1 MRGKIGTAKD
11 FAGLHKRIAILVTVG
26 VVAAAGILVF
36 LFVFWRGKSS
46 KSEVNYRE
54 YTVSQGA
61 VTVGTT
67 ETGTVAL
74 NSESVTF
81 PIAVEVSEVLVK
93 SGQTVKKGDPLVK
106 LDLDS
111 VADNSSETKEKL
123 ETAKSDLEQA
133 AIDQES
139 KLSAAKITYE
149 SSKYLAQSAPVARE
163 LTEENIQNGIE
174 SAQDALTKDQRDLA
188 KYQALQKSWPAD
200 YAKLNELEKWMNDA
214 KKAETSYETQL
225 SNFNDTNSTVITQYN
240 SLKSAKDQAY
250 QNLLTAK
257 YSGADSEGDDE
268 DYCKDVYDAAKDALN
283 DYSDAVAGTVMSQQ
297 STLEDKV
304 AQYTAEY
311 QNYTDAYDDFK
322 ETYDETYDVTGT
334 ALDDKVKSLQSSVQ
348 TDQYDLKKAQ
358 GTAQISSYDAQV
370 QEQTDLG
377 TARTAQETYDL
388 TVRKL
393 AQAVETQQETYD
405 KLQRQLDEINNAING
420 DGVIASPC
428 DGIAAGISYS
438 GGDSVEAGGTILSV
452 YGDSSVSMSVSVSED
467 DIASVEVGQQASLS
481 LSAYEG
487 QTLSAT
493 VDSITAQ
500 PARSG
505 SSSVTYLVVVKT
517 SGDIDLPG
525 KVYEGMSGE
534 ATLIRKSVPNVLY
547 VSNRAITFNNGVST
561 VKVRDAD
568 GNIAAKTVGTGFSD
582 GTNVEIT
589 SGLSEGD
596 TVLAESA
603 VTAA

>member
-11 FAGLHKRIAILVTVG
+11 FARLHKRIAILVTVG
-26 VVAAAGILVF
+26 VVAVVGILVF
-36 LFVFWRGKSS
+36 LFVFWKGKSS

-54 YTVSQGA
+54 YTVSRGD

-67 ETGTVAL
+67 ETGTVSL
-74 NSESVTF
+74 DTQGISF
-81 PIAVEVSEVLVK
+81 PVDCRVAEILVK
-93 SGQTVKKGDPLVK
+93 SGQSVKKGDPLLK

-111 VADNSSETKEKL
+111 VSDGSSDIQQKL
-123 ETAKSDLEQA
+123 TTAKTDLQQA
-133 AIDQES
+133 IIDQAS
-139 KLSAAKITYE
+139 KLSAAKITYQA
-149 SSKYLAQSAPVARE
+149 SVALAKSAPVTE
-163 LTEENIQNGIE
+163 QLTEQSVQDGIE
-174 SAQDALTKDQRDLA
+174 SAQDALAKDQRDLA
-188 KYQALQKSWPAD
+188 KYQALQKSWQAD
-200 YAKLNELEKWMNDA
+200 YAKLNELEQWMNDA
-214 KKAETSYETQL
+214 KEAETSYETQL

-240 SLKSAKDQAY
+240 SLKDAKDKAY

-268 DYCKDVYDAAKDALN
+268 DYCKEVYDAAKDALN

-311 QNYTDAYDDFK
+311 NNYSDAYNDFK
-322 ETYDETYDVTGT
+322 GTYDDKYDATGT
-334 ALDDKVKSLQSSVQ
+334 DLDDKVASLQNAVN
-348 TDQYDLKKAQ
+348 TDKYNLEKAQ
-358 GTAQISSYDAQV
+358 NGEQGSVLAAEL

-377 TARTAQETYDL
+377 TAGTAQQTYAL
-388 TVRKL
+388 TVQKL
-393 AQAVETQQETYD
+393 AQDVQTQQETYD
-405 KLQRQLDEINNAING
+405 KLQRQIDEVTNAMNG
-420 DGVIASPC
+420 DGVITSPC
-428 DGIAAGISYS
+428 DGIVSGISS
-438 GGDSVEAGGTILSV
+438 AAGDSVSANASILSV
-452 YGDSSVSMSVSVSED
+452 YGDSSVSMAVSVSED

-505 SSSVTYLVVVKT
+505 SSSVSYLVVVKT
-517 SGDIDLPG
+517 SGDVDLPG
-525 KVYEGMSGE
+525 RVYEGMSGE

-547 VSNRAITFNNGVST
+547 VNNRAITFSNGVST
-561 VKVRDAD
+561 VKVRGAD
-568 GNIAAKTVGTGFSD
+568 GNVTAKTVKTGFSD

-589 SGLSEGD
+589 SGLAEGD
-596 TVLAESA
+596 TVLVESA

>member
-11 FAGLHKRIAILVTVG
+11 FARLHKRIAILVTVG

-36 LFVFWRGKSS
+36 LFVFWKGKSTGG
-46 KSEVNYRE
+46 EVSYRE
-54 YTVSQGA
+54 YTVSRGD

-67 ETGTVAL
+67 ETGTVSL
-74 NSESVTF
+74 DTQGVSF
-81 PIAVEVSEVLVK
+81 PVDAQLSEVLVK
-93 SGQTVKKGDPLVK
+93 SGQTVQKGDPLVK

-111 VADNSSETKEKL
+111 VSDGSSDVQQKL
-123 ETAKSDLEQA
+123 SAAQTDLQQA
-133 AIDQES
+133 IIDQAS
-139 KLSAAKITYE
+139 KLSAAKITYQA
-149 SSKYLAQSAPVARE
+149 SAALAKSAPITE
-163 LTEENIQNGIE
+163 QLTEQSVRDDLQ
-174 SAQDALTKDQRDLA
+174 SAQDALAKDERDLA

-200 YAKLNELEKWMNDA
+200 YAKLNELERWMNDA
-214 KKAETSYETQL
+214 KEAETSYETQL
-225 SNFNDTNSTVITQYN
+225 SNFNDANSTVINQYN

-268 DYCKDVYDAAKDALN
+268 DYCQDIYDVAKDALN
-283 DYSDAVAGTVMSQQ
+283 DYSNAVAGTVMSQQ

-304 AQYTAEY
+304 SQYTAEY
-311 QNYTDAYDDFK
+311 QNYTDAYNDFK
-322 ETYDETYDVTGT
+322 ETYDDKYDATGT
-334 ALDDKVKSLQSSVQ
+334 DLDDKVASLQNAVN
-348 TDQYDLKKAQ
+348 TDRANLQKAQ
-358 GTAQISSYDAQV
+358 NGEQGSVLAAQL

-377 TARTAQETYDL
+377 TAGTAQQTYDL

-393 AQAVETQQETYD
+393 AQDVQTQQETYD
-405 KLQRQLDEINNAING
+405 KLQRQMEEISNAING
-420 DGVIASPC
+420 DGVITSPC
-428 DGIAAGISYS
+428 NGIVSGVSYAA
-438 GGDSVEAGGTILSV
+438 GDSVSANENILSV
-452 YGDSSVSMSVSVSED
+452 YGDGSVSMAVSVSED

-505 SSSVTYLVVVKT
+505 SSSVSYLVVVRT

-534 ATLIRKSVPNVLY
+534 ATVIQKSVPDVLY
-547 VSNRAITFNNGVST
+547 VSNRAITFHNGVST
-561 VKVRDAD
+561 VQVRDGD
-568 GNIAAKTVGTGFSD
+568 GTVAARTVRTGFSD
-582 GTNVEIT
+582 GTNVEIA
-589 SGLSEGD
+589 SGLAEGD
-596 TVLAESA
+596 TVLVESA